1 MWKLVIEDDEGKRT
15 VVPLSR
21 DDYTIGRQEGN
32 TIRLTERNVSRL
44 HGRVRRKRAGTNGA
58 ARDTF
63 ALEDCQS
70 YNGVF
75 VNGLRV
81 ATAQDLQ
88 HGDLIQIGDYRIVL
102 QDDAAASQEVAAV
115 SVSAATTVPQTAD
128 VKATVPMATAFRGSL
143 LTERPNR
150 LVMLVGPTPGVE
162 YPLDR
167 ERLTVGRAEDA
178 SISVNHNS
186 VSRLHCEVHA
196 LGDGRFEIVDK
207 GSSNGVR
214 VNAVELRRSIIEAGD
229 TIELGDV
236 RFKFVG
242 AGQIFVPGPNE
253 SQQLTAI
260 SDREA
265 ELATPT
271 RRGLAGYAVP
281 IVGAGVVGA
290 GIILAFVY
298 VLRARAATGAG
309 TEPIT
314 SPTTDVEQAI
324 VSEAK
329 AKCTPEDCEEAH
341 RSVSGLPTSSI
352 WRSSPDFRQIES
364 TWAASMLKK
373 AEAEPDIE
381 AKKKILNRIFQTATV
396 DAVQRQQAAD
406 QMAALEKG
414 GSLPTTSANGPQAA
428 LPTTVTTNVTPPPVP
443 PPATPPTVRRPPEP
457 TSHPTLTSGT
467 ASPPTTTAPKPPA
480 VPKVSAEERA
490 RTAIIEGRPWE
501 ARELLE
507 KKGVRTGHGN
517 TEEVRMLRKLCSTP
531 VDAACLDDL
540 KKNYP

>member
-32 TIRLTERNVSRL
+32 TIRLTERNVSRV
-44 HGRVRRKRAGTNGA
+44 HGRVRRKRAGTNGS

-81 ATAQDLQ
+81 ASSQDLQ

-102 QDDAAASQEVAAV
+102 QDDAAASAEVAAV
-115 SVSAATTVPQTAD
+115 AVPPEAVPHHD
-128 VKATVPMATAFRGSL
+128 VKSTVPMASAYRGSL

-167 ERLTVGRAEDA
+167 ERMTIGRADDA

-242 AGQIFVPGPNE
+242 AGQVFVPGPNE

-265 ELATPT
+265 ELAAPT

-281 IVGAGVVGA
+281 ILGAGVVGA

-298 VLRARAATGAG
+298 VLRARAATDAG
-309 TEPIT
+309 TGPVAG
-314 SPTTDVEQAI
+314 PTPPADAEQAL
-324 VSEAK
+324 VLEAK
-329 AKCTPEDCEEAH
+329 ARCTIEDCEEGH
-341 RSVSGLPTSSI
+341 RAVSGLPAGSM
-352 WRSSPDFRQIES
+352 WRSSPDFRQIEG
-364 TWAASMLKK
+364 TWATSLIKR

-381 AKKKILNRIFQTATV
+381 QRRKLLTRVFQTQTV

-406 QMAALEKG
+406 LLSALDRTPTNAPP
-414 GSLPTTSANGPQAA
+414 PTTQAVVVA
-428 LPTTVTTNVTPPPVP
+428 PPPVP
-443 PPATPPTVRRPPEP
+443 EPRPTPPTPTRKPEP

-467 ASPPTTTAPKPPA
+467 ASPPTTVAPQTPKPPPVEKKPA
-480 VPKVSAEERA
+480 IERA
-490 RTAIIEGRPWE
+490 AQAIFDGKPWE
-501 ARELLE
+501 ARQILE
-507 KKGVRTGHGN
+507 AKGVRTGHG
-517 TEEVRMLRKLCSTP
+517 TQEEVTMLKKLCSAP
-531 VDAACLDDL
+531 PDPACLEDIRR
-540 KKNYP
+540 NYGR

>member
-32 TIRLTERNVSRL
+32 TIRLTERNVSRV
-44 HGRVRRKRAGTNGA
+44 HGRVRRKRAGANGG

-63 ALEDCQS
+63 VLEDCQS

-81 ATAQDLQ
+81 ATSQDLQ

-102 QDDAAASQEVAAV
+102 QDDAAASTEVAAMPAP
-115 SVSAATTVPQTAD
+115 AAPAMPQDVKQTVPIAS
-128 VKATVPMATAFRGSL
+128 AYRGSL

-167 ERLTVGRAEDA
+167 ERLTVGRADDA
-178 SISVNHNS
+178 TISVNHNS

-242 AGQIFVPGPNE
+242 AGQVFVPGPNE

-271 RRGLAGYAVP
+271 RRGLGGYTVP
-281 IVGAGVVGA
+281 ILGAGIVGA

-298 VLRARAATGAG
+298 VLRAKAATEGGG
-309 TEPIT
+309 TTATATAAP
-314 SPTTDVEQAI
+314 PTDAEQAI
-324 VSEAK
+324 VLEAK
-329 AKCTPEDCEEAH
+329 AKCTIEDCEEGH
-341 RSVSGLPTSSI
+341 RAVNGLPPGSM
-352 WRSSPDFRQIES
+352 WRSSPDFRQIEA
-364 TWAASMLKK
+364 TWASSQLKR
-373 AEAEPDIE
+373 AETEQDPE
-381 AKKKILNRIFQTATV
+381 ARRKILTRVFQATTV
-396 DAVQRQQAAD
+396 DAVQRQAAAD
-406 QMAALEKG
+406 QMSALDRVGTAAVP
-414 GSLPTTSANGPQAA
+414 SPSVAQTTA
-428 LPTTVTTNVTPPPVP
+428 TPPPVTP
-443 PPATPPTVRRPPEP
+443 PEKPTPPATPTRRPEP

-467 ASPPTTTAPKPPA
+467 TNPPA
-480 VPKVSAEERA
+480 TPATTKPQAPQQAPAVDRA
-490 RTAIIEGRPWE
+490 RQAILEGRPWDARQILE
-501 ARELLE
+501 A
-507 KKGVRTGHGN
+507 KGVRSGHGSS
-517 TEEVRMLRKLCSTP
+517 EEANMLRKLCSAP
-531 VDAACLDDL
+531 PDPACLADL
-540 KKNYP
+540 NRSYGSNR

>member
-32 TIRLTERNVSRL
+32 TIRLTERNVSRT
-44 HGRVRRKRAGTNGA
+44 HGRVRRNRAANGSGSV
-58 ARDTF
+58 F
-63 ALEDCQS
+63 VLEDLRS

-81 ATAQDLQ
+81 AHTQDLQ

-102 QDDAAASQEVAAV
+102 QDDAAAVVEN
-115 SVSAATTVPQTAD
+115 ATIPITTTDPSDA
-128 VKATVPMATAFRGSL
+128 KATIPIAHAYRGQT

-167 ERLTVGRAEDA
+167 ERMTIGRAEDA
-178 SISVNHNS
+178 TISVNHNS

-229 TIELGDV
+229 VIELGDV

-265 ELATPT
+265 ELAPPK
-271 RRGLAGYAVP
+271 RGLGGYVVP
-281 IVGAGVVGA
+281 VVGAGVVGA
-290 GIILAFVY
+290 MIILAFVY
-298 VLRARAATGAG
+298 VLRQRSAAEVSDAAIVGAD
-309 TEPIT
+309 TEQTILTEAKSKCTVDECEQAHTMVSTFPET
-314 SPTTDVEQAI
+314 SP
-324 VSEAK
+324 
-329 AKCTPEDCEEAH
+329 
-341 RSVSGLPTSSI
+341 
-352 WRSSPDFRQIES
+352 WREHADFKFVVA
-364 TWAASMLKK
+364 TWAESLLRK
-373 AEAEPDIE
+373 ARVDPNEATRR
-381 AKKKILNRIFQTATV
+381 ATLTRILADSTV
-396 DAVQRQQAAD
+396 DAGLKQQAKDLLTVPEPVPTPTPTPTDLPTVAVKKD
-406 QMAALEKG
+406 AAPVATVAPAPAPQPTRTTPTSHTTVTNATTSVPSSPPPPTPKATAGGNALEK
-414 GSLPTTSANGPQAA
+414 AREAA
-428 LPTTVTTNVTPPPVP
+428 LRGE
-443 PPATPPTVRRPPEP
+443 PAAVRTHLEQ
-457 TSHPTLTSGT
+457 
-467 ASPPTTTAPKPPA
+467 
-480 VPKVSAEERA
+480 KVRNGHATAEEA
-490 RTAIIEGRPWE
+490 N
-501 ARELLE
+501 L
-507 KKGVRTGHGN
+507 VRQACKAMGD
-517 TEEVRMLRKLCSTP
+517 KACS
-531 VDAACLDDL
+531 DDI
-540 KKNYP
+540 KAKYP

>member
-32 TIRLTERNVSRL
+32 TIRLTERNVSRT
-44 HGRVRRKRAGTNGA
+44 HGRVRRNRAANGSGSV
-58 ARDTF
+58 F
-63 ALEDCQS
+63 VLEDLRS

-81 ATAQDLQ
+81 AHAQDLQ

-102 QDDAAASQEVAAV
+102 QDDAV
-115 SVSAATTVPQTAD
+115 SSVENATIPITTTDPSDA
-128 VKATVPMATAFRGSL
+128 KATIPIAPAYRGQT

-167 ERLTVGRAEDA
+167 ERMTIGRAEDA
-178 SISVNHNS
+178 TISVNHNS

-229 TIELGDV
+229 VIELGDV

-265 ELATPT
+265 ELAVPKK
-271 RRGLAGYAVP
+271 GLGGYVVP
-281 IVGAGVVGA
+281 VVGAGVVGA
-290 GIILAFVY
+290 MIILAFVY
-298 VLRARAATGAG
+298 VLRQRAAA
-309 TEPIT
+309 
-314 SPTTDVEQAI
+314 DVGDAAI
-324 VSEAK
+324 VGADTEQMILAEAK
-329 AKCTPEDCEEAH
+329 GKCSLEDCEQAH
-341 RSVSGLPTSSI
+341 TMVSTFPETSP
-352 WRSSPDFRQIES
+352 WREHADFKYVVS
-364 TWAASMLKK
+364 TWAESLLKK
-373 AEAEPDIE
+373 ARVDPDSTSRR
-381 AKKKILNRIFQTATV
+381 ATLTRILADPKV
-396 DAVQRQQAAD
+396 DAALKKQATDLLTMPEPAPTPTD
-406 QMAALEKG
+406 
-414 GSLPTTSANGPQAA
+414 LPTVAAKDSGAVATIIAPVPAPPPPAPPPTRTTPTSH
-428 LPTTVTTNVTPPPVP
+428 TTVTNATTSVTTAP
-443 PPATPPTVRRPPEP
+443 PPAP
-457 TSHPTLTSGT
+457 
-467 ASPPTTTAPKPPA
+467 APKPTVSQLEKAREAALRGEPA
-480 VPKVSAEERA
+480 VVRQYLENKVRSGHGTAEEA
-490 RTAIIEGRPWE
+490 N
-501 ARELLE
+501 L
-507 KKGVRTGHGN
+507 VRQACKAMGD
-517 TEEVRMLRKLCSTP
+517 KACS
-531 VDAACLDDL
+531 DDI
-540 KKNYP
+540 KSKYP

>member
-32 TIRLTERNVSRL
+32 TIRLTERNVSRV
-44 HGRVRRKRAGTNGA
+44 HGHVRRKRAGTDGA

-63 ALEDCQS
+63 LLEDCQS

-75 VNGLRV
+75 VNGVRV
-81 ATAQDLQ
+81 AQAQDLH
-88 HGDLIQIGDYRIVL
+88 HGDLIQIGDYRLVL
-102 QDDAAASQEVAAV
+102 QDDASASTETAEASSVPAV
-115 SVSAATTVPQTAD
+115 PVMHDVKSTVPVAPPYR
-128 VKATVPMATAFRGSL
+128 ASL

-167 ERLTVGRAEDA
+167 ERLTVGRADDA
-178 SISVNHNS
+178 TISVNHNS
-186 VSRLHCEVHA
+186 VSRLHCEIHA

-242 AGQIFVPGPNE
+242 AGQVFVPGPNE

-265 ELATPT
+265 ELATP
-271 RRGLAGYAVP
+271 RRGLAGYAGP
-281 IVGAGVVGA
+281 ILGAGIVGA

-298 VLRARAATGAG
+298 VLRARAATEAG
-309 TEPIT
+309 NNVAP
-314 SPTTDVEQAI
+314 I
-324 VSEAK
+324 VSAVPADTEQSLVTEAK
-329 AKCTPEDCEEAH
+329 GKCSAEDCEEGH
-341 RSVSGLPTSSI
+341 RLVSTLPAASI
-352 WRSSPDFRQIES
+352 WRSSADVRQIEA
-364 TWAASMLKK
+364 TWAAAVLRR
-373 AEAEPDIE
+373 AEAEPDLDARKKLLGRVAQAPMVE
-381 AKKKILNRIFQTATV
+381 AAT
-396 DAVQRQQAAD
+396 RQQATD
-406 QMAALEKG
+406 KVAALEAT
-414 GSLPTTSANGPQAA
+414 SATPTTAVRDPGPSPTNAPPQA
-428 LPTTVTTNVTPPPVP
+428 T
-443 PPATPPTVRRPPEP
+443 
-457 TSHPTLTSGT
+457 
-467 ASPPTTTAPKPPA
+467 TTTAHVTPAPERTGRRPDPAAHPTAATTAAPTTPKPPTEKRSA
-480 VPKVSAEERA
+480 VERA
-490 RTAIIEGRPWE
+490 NQAILDGKPWE
-501 ARELLE
+501 ARQILE
-507 KKGVRTGHGN
+507 AKGVRNGHGSS
-517 TEEVRMLRKLCSTP
+517 EEVRLLRSICKSP
-531 VDAACLDDL
+531 PDAACLDDL